1 MKRLRYFLG
10 SIILMMLGI
19 AGCFDM
25 PEDLILPEWD
35 VDLNLPL
42 TNKTYTIYDLFKPE
56 AQNNISTTLTQ
67 DKFYLIQ
74 SEEVTNKSDVAQ
86 YLDFSDQLS
95 VSQNI
100 ILPTNLT
107 EAETFLLYPNDME
120 IEQAVF
126 KSGYLAFA
134 VNNLSPSPT
143 LSQLYVPG
151 VKKPDGS
158 ELRIECLIEGFA
170 KDSIVYDL
178 SGHEYSLPT
187 TYTLENKKGLQLIAS
202 ATSSISGTFESI
214 NSYLS
219 NLAFESATG
228 SIKRK
233 SLGNKS
239 FSSLLELND
248 AADFRGKLFV
258 KEASLRLQS
267 FYVAAHQNP
276 FDFEVSNVQITGVRN
291 DGLTKNLTKNGT
303 QNLTLIMTNG
313 YSILD
318 LDENNSNITDF
329 VNFLPDSVV
338 IKSEFI
344 LNPSS
349 ENKSRTVTKLD
360 SVKFSVQFAVKSIFA
375 IKQTNF
381 VDTLEIDLDK
391 NTRDQIAKGV
401 GSDLNIQIENA
412 IPLDAFVKA
421 TVLDESYKP
430 LFVLTRNQFGIDSLQ
445 FLGGQVNG
453 STGQIIS
460 PTITLNTI
468 ALNSNQIS
476 QLAKTH
482 HIIFS
487 TTINTTNAG
496 NSNPPLVQFRSSDWL
511 KLKCYGK
518 VKYHVSSEEK

>member
-1 MKRLRYFLG
+1 MGVLALA
-10 SIILMMLGI
+10 ILGI

-25 PEDLILPEWD
+25 PEDLILPEWG
-35 VDLNLPL
+35 VDLNVPL

-56 AQNNISTTLTQ
+56 AQNTISTSLTQ
-67 DKFYLIQ
+67 DEFYLIQ
-74 SEEVTNKSDVAQ
+74 SEEVANKSDVAQ
-86 YLDFSDQLS
+86 YLDFSDQPT

-107 EAETFLLYPNDME
+107 EAETFLLFPNDME

-126 KSGYLAFA
+126 KSGYLSFA
-134 VNNLSPSPT
+134 IQNLSPSST
-143 LSQLYVPG
+143 VSRLYIPG

-158 ELRIECLIEGFA
+158 DMRLDRTVAGFGS
-170 KDSIVYDL
+170 DSIVYDL
-178 SGHEYSLPT
+178 SGHSYVAPANQSM
-187 TYTLENKKGLQLIAS
+187 ENKKGIQLIAS

-219 NLAFESATG
+219 NLVFESATG

-233 SLGNKS
+233 SLGEKR
-239 FSSLLELND
+239 FSSFLQLND
-248 AADFRGKLFV
+248 AADFRGKLFI
-258 KEASLRLQS
+258 KEASLKLQS
-267 FYVAAHQNP
+267 YYYSAHQNP
-276 FDFEVSNVQITGVRN
+276 FELEINNVQIIGVRN
-291 DGLTKNLTKNGT
+291 DGLTKHLNKNGT
-303 QNLTLIMTNG
+303 QNLSLTMTNG
-313 YSILD
+313 YTILN

-329 VNFLPDSVV
+329 VNFLPDSIV
-338 IKSEFI
+338 INSEFI

-349 ENKSRTVTKLD
+349 DNKTRTVTKLD
-360 SVKFSVQFAVKSIFA
+360 SIKFSVQFTAKSIFA

-412 IPLDAFVKA
+412 IPIDAFVKA

-445 FLGGQVNG
+445 FLGGQVNS
-453 STGQIIS
+453 STGQIIV
-460 PTITLNTI
+460 PTVTLNSI

-476 QLAKTH
+476 QLAKAH

-487 TTINTTNAG
+487 TTINTTDAG
-496 NSNPPLVQFRSSDWL
+496 SSNPPMVQFRSSDWL
-511 KLKCYGK
+511 KLRCYGK
-518 VKYHVSSEEK
+518 VKYLVSSEDK